1 MQIQLW
7 HGMVP
12 DISHPVPSKGIEN
25 RQGQSESVAILLCT
39 LNGARFLP
47 QQLASFDSQN
57 FRDWRLF
64 VSDDGSEDRTLALL
78 ADFQKKHGPS
88 RVDIRRGPGKGF
100 ATNFLSLICDPT
112 VASNYYALSDQ
123 DDIWDA
129 NKLARAR
136 TVLMN
141 ARPDVPSVY
150 CSRTHLISDEGIE
163 LGLSAA
169 FKKPPD
175 FRNALVQCIAGGNT
189 MVLNKAARNL
199 LMKAGPK
206 VNVVSHDWWIYLAT
220 TAVGGRIFYDP
231 LPTVAYRVHVGNL
244 IGSNRS
250 FGGHVRRLKM
260 IWRGRFKTWGDL
272 NILALESIQ
281 DVMLE
286 ENKKTLEQFR
296 RFRNLGLLP
305 RVCGLV
311 RSRLYRQTTLGN
323 IGLMFAAIF
332 KRI

>member
-1 MQIQLW
+1 M
-7 HGMVP
+7 GP

-25 RQGQSESVAILLCT
+25 RQGQSWSVAILLCT

-47 QQLASFDSQN
+47 QQLASFESQT

-64 VSDDGSEDRTLALL
+64 VSDDGSEDGTLALL

-88 RVDIRRGPGKGF
+88 RVNIRRGPGKGF
-100 ATNFLSLICDPT
+100 AANFLSLICDPT
-112 VASNYYALSDQ
+112 IASNYYALSDQ

-129 NKLARAR
+129 NKLERAR

-141 ARPDVPSVY
+141 ARPDLPGVY
-150 CSRTHLISDEGIE
+150 CSRTRLISDAGID

-169 FKKPPD
+169 FRRPPD

-189 MVLNKAARNL
+189 MVLNEAARSL
-199 LMKAGPK
+199 LTKAGPK
-206 VNVVSHDWWIYLAT
+206 VNVVSHDWWIYLVT
-220 TAVGGRIFYDP
+220 TAVGGRIYYDP
-231 LPTVAYRVHVGNL
+231 LPTVAYRIHVGNL
-244 IGSNRS
+244 IGSNRT
-250 FGGHVRRLKM
+250 FGGYVRRLKM
-260 IWRGRFKTWGDL
+260 IWKGRFKTWGDL
-272 NILALESIQ
+272 NILALEAIQ

-296 RFRNLGLLP
+296 RSRNLGLLP

-311 RSRLYRQTTLGN
+311 RSRVYRQTTLGN

-332 KRI
+332 KRM